1 MAMHRP
7 RIRRMARWGRRVRSS
22 PSNAMFPLTIRPA
35 GGSKPTI
42 DRQVVVLPHPDSPT
56 RPRVSP
62 SSRAKL
68 TPSTALMTRV
78 PRKVK
83 NCVCKSETYS
93 SGVVIVFHHRW
104 TQTADERRSTRIISV
119 HLRLSGVP
127 ILSPYNSA
135 RSLQVSQLRIKP
147 HPQPV
152 AEELR
157 GQHNKDDASP
167 GRDRQPPLARHQ
179 RR

>member
-1 MAMHRP
+1 MAMRRP
-7 RIRRMARWGRRVRSS
+7 RIRRMARGDRRARSS
-22 PSNAMFPLTIRPA
+22 PSNSMLPPTIRPA

-42 DRQVVVLPHPDSPT
+42 ERQVVVLPHPDSPT

-83 NCVCKSETYS
+83 KCVCKSEPCS
-93 SGVVIVFHHRW
+93 SGLVITFHHRW
-104 TQTADERRSTRIISV
+104 TQTADARRSTRIISV

-127 ILSPYNSA
+127 ILRLYNSA

-157 GQHNKDDASP
+157 GQHNEDDASS
-167 GRDRQPPLARHQ
+167 GKDRQPPLARHQ